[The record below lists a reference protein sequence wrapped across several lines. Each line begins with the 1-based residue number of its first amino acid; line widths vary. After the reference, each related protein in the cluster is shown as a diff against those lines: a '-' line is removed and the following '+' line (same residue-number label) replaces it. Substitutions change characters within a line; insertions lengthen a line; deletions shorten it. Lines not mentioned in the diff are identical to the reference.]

1 VLTKTATFAPTSG
14 RATLKVELVRGQSTV
29 TGAYASTPMK
39 VLTPVSRGRS
49 AWVCLSSFG
58 GGLVAGD
65 ETRLDVE
72 LSAGARCF
80 LGTQASTKVYR
91 NPAGR
96 PCSHT
101 TRATLA
107 EAAVLVFAPDPLQ
120 AFADSH
126 YRQRQEFQ
134 LAPGSAL
141 VLLDW
146 FTSGR
151 AARGERWQ
159 FSHLESRNDIFSN
172 GELAVLDSIRLNS
185 PSVAAHMDRFNCL
198 ATLLIFGAPLKS
210 AVETVLA
217 GISRRPVEKRGALAV
232 SASPVRGGLLLRVA
246 GESVEAVRHE
256 IHGHLT
262 CIHDLL
268 GENPWARKW

>member
-1 VLTKTATFAPTSG
+1 MPTNTATFAKTAG

-29 TGAYASTPMK
+29 TGAYAVTPMK
-39 VLTPVSRGRS
+39 LLTPVSRGQS

-72 LSAGARCF
+72 LGVGARCF
-80 LGTQASTKVYR
+80 LGTQSSTKVYR

-107 EAAVLVFAPDPLQ
+107 EDAVLIFAPDPLQ
-120 AFADSH
+120 AFAESH
-126 YRQRQEFQ
+126 YRQRQEFH
-134 LAPGSAL
+134 LATGSAL

-151 AARGERWQ
+151 AARGERWM
-159 FSHLESRNDIFSN
+159 FSHLESRNDIFIN
-172 GELAVLDSIRLNS
+172 GELAVMDPIRLNS
-185 PSVAAHMDRFNCL
+185 PDLAARMARFNCI
-198 ATLLIFGAPLKS
+198 ATLLLAGAPLKS
-210 AVETVLA
+210 AAETVLA
-217 GISRRPVEKRGALAV
+217 GIARRPVEKRGALTV

-268 GENPWARKW
+268 GEDPWARKW